1 MVFFLLL
8 LVGSLFYRN
17 DTLLPYNIGEG
28 MGRYSVA
35 SYLNNDP

>member
-1 MVFFLLL
+1 MFFFLLL

-17 DTLLPYNIGEG
+17 GTLLLYNIEEG

-35 SYLNNDP
+35 SFLNNDP